1 MRRKRSKSEEREI
14 KKRYREKRS
23 NEKILSDKEK
33 DRERKKIEW
42 SIKTDE
48 EKRIM
53 RDSVKIKMRKFRKN
67 NFQGAVGKMERKYD
81 EKNANKE
88 RIRNKREN
96 QTEEEKIGEIK
107 ALKERMAKLRANQT
121 DEEKEF
127 EKEKDM
133 RRKQKIRSNKSF
145 EDIKYENVI
154 KRLKMRKA
162 RKEQTGKEHL
172 TKNLEAKK
180 GMRLFSNEGRLRDF
194 SKRLKK
200 THKKEDFLDW
210 QDYWESG
217 EKERQKLTKLQPD
230 IVDKINEKVRLE
242 KERKRQHDEE
252 CGELYENY
260 WMDEDDDAMVSY
272 VSNSQTQEEKEMI
285 DEAERQEKEALVRYK
300 KNEKKKKMQAKR
312 EQVKKAMATPLPPL
326 PERELCQ
333 YEKIRENII
342 KEREEAFAKLKFF
355 EDLHRTKVKIGLYQK
370 DKPKNT

>member
-1 MRRKRSKSEEREI
+1 
-14 KKRYREKRS
+14 
-23 NEKILSDKEK
+23 
-33 DRERKKIEW
+33 
-42 SIKTDE
+42 
-48 EKRIM
+48 
-53 RDSVKIKMRKFRKN
+53 
-67 NFQGAVGKMERKYD
+67 
-81 EKNANKE
+81 
-88 RIRNKREN
+88 
-96 QTEEEKIGEIK
+96 
-107 ALKERMAKLRANQT
+107 
-121 DEEKEF
+121 
-127 EKEKDM
+127 M

-180 GMRLFSNEGRLRDF
+180 GMRLLSNEGRLRDF
-194 SKRLKK
+194 SKRLKQ

-252 CGELYENY
+252 YGELYENY

-355 EDLHRTKVKIGLYQK
+355 EDLHRTKVKIGLYKK